1 MARNC
6 VFISLASGGLLC
18 SRELDR
24 AHSSAPSSLWDTVI
38 LAGFAIGTGRHPG
51 VGVQAHPSAPEPAAM
66 KSAVAALPL
75 SWEGSQQGDSS
86 RWHLDEPPTGPSE
99 PPGHLVLAPAR
110 CPAPSLP
117 VPVCP
122 VLCCPCPALHT
133 PLAMGEQVFQAKL

>member
-1 MARNC
+1 M
-6 VFISLASGGLLC
+6 FISLGSGGLLC
-18 SRELDR
+18 GRELDC

-51 VGVQAHPSAPEPAAM
+51 VGVKAHPSAPEPAAM
-66 KSAVAALPL
+66 KSAVAVLPL

-86 RWHLDEPPTGPSE
+86 RWHLAEPPIGPSE
-99 PPGHLVLAPAR
+99 PPGHPVLAPAW
-110 CPAPSLP
+110 CPTPLLP

-133 PLAMGEQVFQAKL
+133 LLPTAEQVFQAKL